1 MGQLDIVLIMCL
13 LSLLSHD
20 KIKFIVSFCNL
31 QEKIESKMILTMEHL
46 TLYHGSG
53 QNYGYILY
61 RKILPKTKTINIK
74 GIMQDRM
81 QVSYMYL

>member
-1 MGQLDIVLIMCL
+1 
-13 LSLLSHD
+13 
-20 KIKFIVSFCNL
+20 
-31 QEKIESKMILTMEHL
+31 MILTMEHL

-81 QVSYMYL
+81 QVSYMYF

>member
-1 MGQLDIVLIMCL
+1 MGQLDIVLIMDL
-13 LSLLSHD
+13 LSF
-20 KIKFIVSFCNL
+20 IQYPVFIVSFCNL

>member
-1 MGQLDIVLIMCL
+1 MGQLDIVLIMGL
-13 LSLLSHD
+13 LSF
-20 KIKFIVSFCNL
+20 IQYPVFIVSFCNL

-81 QVSYMYL
+81 QVSYMYF